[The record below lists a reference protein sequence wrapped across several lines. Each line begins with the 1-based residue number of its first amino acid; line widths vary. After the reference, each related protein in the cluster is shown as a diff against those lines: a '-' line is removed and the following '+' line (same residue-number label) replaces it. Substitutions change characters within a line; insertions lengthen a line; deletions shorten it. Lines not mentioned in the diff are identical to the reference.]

1 MPISSGTRFIGF
13 SQNANLVEKKTANIN
28 SLSEPFTIE
37 DIASFVGPG
46 ATGPQGVQGPAG
58 PIGPV
63 GPAGLTWKGAWAS
76 GTSYVADDAVGYNG
90 ASWFCILA
98 TSGTSNPSVDTT
110 HWALLAAQ
118 GAQGI
123 QGVQGPTGPQ
133 GAGATQT
140 LQQTVDLGNSITN
153 GTLTTTLSASSIVVG
168 KLSTTNGVT
177 ISNSQLLYNKGTRTQ
192 IIQFPSTLNGTRL
205 INIPDE
211 SGVIAL
217 KNYKSYVALV
227 SQSGTSDP
235 TATVVFNDTTGTI
248 VFNRSSVGIYSAT
261 ISGATFTADKTVVF
275 VTPGLNGSGFIQGI
289 RAGRSTSSR
298 IDIITSGW
306 DGSDFVPQ
314 DGQFN
319 CQLEVRIYN

>member
-13 SQNANLVEKKTANIN
+13 SQNANLAEKKTANIN

-63 GPAGLTWKGAWAS
+63 GPAGLTWKGAWTS
-76 GTSYVADDAVGYNG
+76 GTSYVADDAVGYDG

-118 GAQGI
+118 GAQGP

-153 GTLTTTLSASSIVVG
+153 GTLTTTLSASSIAVG
-168 KLSTTNGVT
+168 KLSTTNGIT
-177 ISNSQLLYNKGTRTQ
+177 INNSQLLYNKGTRIQT
-192 IIQFPSTLNGTRL
+192 IQFPSTLNGTR
-205 INIPDE
+205 IITIPDE

-217 KNYKSYVALV
+217 KNYKSYVALI
-227 SQSGTSDP
+227 SQSGTSNP
-235 TATVVFNDTTGTI
+235 TATVVFNDT
-248 VFNRSSVGIYSAT
+248 
-261 ISGATFTADKTVVF
+261 GATFTWSYDDVGSYFASCSSPILLSGKTVVF
-275 VTPGLNGSGFIQGI
+275 VTTQGNPGNAQDKIFGGT
-289 RAGRSTSSR
+289 RSNNSTVSLFTSSNG
-298 IDIITSGW
+298 ILDL
-306 DGSDFVPQ
+306 
-314 DGQFN
+314 N
-319 CQLEVRIYN
+319 LEIRVYN